1 MHKQAEHGNGILHSS
16 MGFMITSNTD
26 VNVDA
31 EENISTNQEAASEKR
46 KTKCEYLKV
55 ERKTKSAQKSKKDM
69 TRSFKDQ
76 FLTLK
81 KNISNLQKVHGVEA
95 EFVLIMKN
103 NIQMAGGKNQSP
115 TAGQYMVSCEGE
127 MKNLLFSTGIKFGEG
142 FVIMANDCDM
152 QIKQPET

>member
-1 MHKQAEHGNGILHSS
+1 
-16 MGFMITSNTD
+16 
-26 VNVDA
+26 
-31 EENISTNQEAASEKR
+31 
-46 KTKCEYLKV
+46 
-55 ERKTKSAQKSKKDM
+55 M